1 MCSNAVHEGALD
13 TRVCSHR
20 CAEALGLTN
29 QQSSS
34 NTAPTSR
41 VAPKQSGNGGKSGQA
56 KTKANG
62 KATRKRGTQPHAKT
76 KDTISYKSKATST
89 KSRHPPVKKRLKK
102 GEEAVADD
110 GEIPGND
117 SAVEAANGVLKKA
130 KISGSTTTSTQGKRS
145 AVRKTSGMQSTTGGS
160 EWSALLERCSNNGI
174 DSADDGR
181 CGSDVGIDAD
191 GDEPNSK
198 PKKFY
203 FTPAKDLDLLMEV
216 LNVRPYA
223 AKHGFVSERYEVVTS
238 NLNEHWET
246 ELCAR
251 TFKERFFRLVEE
263 FKATDS
269 TMTQFSPIRNP
280 TKVLTEAEEATKAQE
295 IIRQAR

>member
-1 MCSNAVHEGALD
+1 MRGKCAFADCLVGDEEELAVAACTSCKNPVHHMCSNAVHEGALYI
-13 TRVCSHR
+13 RVGSHR
-20 CAEALGLTN
+20 WADALGLTN

-34 NTAPTSR
+34 NAAPTSP
-41 VAPKQSGNGGKSGQA
+41 VAPKQSGKGGKSGQ
-56 KTKANG
+56 TNTNTNANG

-76 KDTISYKSKATST
+76 KNTISYKSKVTST
-89 KSRHPPVKKRLKK
+89 KRRRPPVKKTLKK
-102 GEEAVADD
+102 SEEVVADD

-117 SAVEAANGVLKKA
+117 SAAEAANGVLKKA

-145 AVRKTSGMQSTTGGS
+145 AVRKTSGMQSTTDGS
-160 EWSALLERCSNNGI
+160 EGSALLESCSTNEI

-181 CGSDVGIDAD
+181 CGSDVDSDAD
-191 GDEPNSK
+191 GDEPNPK
-198 PKKFY
+198 PEKFC

-223 AKHGFVSERYEVVTS
+223 AEHGFVSERYEVVTS

-251 TFKERFFRLVEE
+251 TVKERFFRLV
-263 FKATDS
+263 K
-269 TMTQFSPIRNP
+269 
-280 TKVLTEAEEATKAQE
+280 
-295 IIRQAR
+295 